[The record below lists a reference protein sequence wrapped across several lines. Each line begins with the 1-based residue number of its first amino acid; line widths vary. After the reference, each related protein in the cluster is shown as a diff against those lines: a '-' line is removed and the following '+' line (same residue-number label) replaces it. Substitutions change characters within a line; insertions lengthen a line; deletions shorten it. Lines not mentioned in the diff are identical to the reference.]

1 MSLKKLLQGA
11 WLGHPLHPAMVHL
24 PTGLWPSALVF
35 DLVSRFGDGSNA
47 AVVAALGCIVIGLGA
62 ALAAVPTG
70 LADWVEIK
78 PEKPA
83 RTLGWWHMGLN
94 IAVAAL
100 MTISL
105 ILRLRDGLDTVR
117 VSMAALLLA
126 LLANAILMVSGYL
139 GGRMV
144 YEHGISVAR
153 ESKKKW
159 RKIAEEGHARLPAQ

>member
-1 MSLKKLLQGA
+1 MSLKEFLQGA
-11 WLGHPLHPAMVHL
+11 WLGHPLHPAIVHL
-24 PTGLWPSALVF
+24 PTGLWPAALMF
-35 DLVSRFGDGSNA
+35 DVVSRFGDASNA
-47 AVVAALGCIVIGLGA
+47 AVVAALGCVVIGLAA
-62 ALAAVPTG
+62 ALVAVPTG

-94 IAVAAL
+94 VAVAAP
-100 MTISL
+100 MVISL

-117 VSMAALLLA
+117 VSMPALLLC
-126 LLANAILMVSGYL
+126 LIANALLMVSGYL

-144 YEHGISVAR
+144 FEHGISVAR